1 MKYKEK
7 VRLAK
12 EMIYRDETLSVGV
25 RLDGGKRFPLTRLFS
40 ESPSGSVDRV
50 SGEIRGQWSLA
61 GPLVALSSQE
71 KTMWKDVS
79 AIGS

>member
-50 SGEIRGQWSLA
+50 RQRKHA
-61 GPLVALSSQE
+61 GNITGCVPDCDRPEVY
-71 KTMWKDVS
+71 
-79 AIGS
+79 